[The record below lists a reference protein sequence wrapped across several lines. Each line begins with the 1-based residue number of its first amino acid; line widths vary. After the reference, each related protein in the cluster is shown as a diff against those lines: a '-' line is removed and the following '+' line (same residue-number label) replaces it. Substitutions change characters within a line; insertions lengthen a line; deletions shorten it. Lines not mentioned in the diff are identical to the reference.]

1 MLLVK
6 AQCDAASSC
15 SPFFFLFPLPFAFF
29 TLCLILPTFF
39 SPSPGGVRCSS
50 NDVIQTSRCG
60 ASLCIHMYVWV
71 RTPLQRN
78 PCESGPV
85 ALVCATWSRAKH
97 VAVFVA
103 FDGWVWCLSCL
114 AARTKL
120 HRIIPYPCYAFGSGG
135 LVGPLL
141 FSLSNRVG
149 V

>member
-1 MLLVK
+1 
-6 AQCDAASSC
+6 
-15 SPFFFLFPLPFAFF
+15 
-29 TLCLILPTFF
+29 
-39 SPSPGGVRCSS
+39 
-50 NDVIQTSRCG
+50 
-60 ASLCIHMYVWV
+60 MYVWV

-120 HRIIPYPCYAFGSGG
+120 HRIIPYPCYAFGRGG